1 MLSRVKKML
10 AFKSHNSPPKDTDP
24 IDEYCKKGKKS
35 DIVIFNALEV
45 SDFSSQYGSET
56 SISYTASNLAG
67 RGNVYPN
74 YGDFTQ
80 ACVFRTYGDWWDRAP
95 SGRQRFARTPE
106 WFTSQDYIELVFQRK
121 VYPIKLEIYETYNP
135 GCVVRILACD
145 KSMGSCVDTG
155 NQSVHWKTLW
165 SGKASRAPAK
175 SRVFCPP
182 LAKCPFP
189 TDLIRLELCH
199 KHVIYYTELDY
210 VLLYGSKVPG
220 NEEDLIDDEIIHR
233 ECTFSDDE
241 GEHETDV
248 TMATSKLGQLTLGSG
263 SPVKQEAVSTDTE
276 ETSKQEENREETVQ
290 AECCNDIQ
298 ETQGCTDDP
307 ETDNGYF
314 GLLPEEVIQLILS
327 FLDVMSLCRVART
340 CSLLRDHS
348 YDPFQYKELNL
359 QPYWNQVN
367 DIALKGMLGR
377 SRFLQRLN
385 LSWCHGNILTEQA
398 FCWYIEECGESL
410 QSLYLSSCSF
420 VTDNCLDAIV
430 RHCKNLSEL
439 ELDSCSRV
447 SHEGL
452 QKLAS
457 LSKLQRLNLYR
468 TMIDQ
473 KALSTI
479 IISCPELRHL
489 NIGATHGIHNCDEI
503 LQVLGKHSRHLLSL
517 DLWRC
522 KTVTDIGL
530 RELAVGCTELQE
542 LDIGWCFNIK
552 SSSGSIRFL
561 VENCKKIKKLFL
573 TANRTVDD
581 EDLLAI
587 ANNCPDLEQLDIL
600 GTRQVSAD
608 IATRLLQQCE
618 KLEFFDVSFC
628 TGIDKIRLHDWS
640 TRFPRVDVKKSFQN

>member
-106 WFTSQDYIELVFQRK
+106 WFTSQDYI
-121 VYPIKLEIYETYNP
+121 
-135 GCVVRILACD
+135 VRILACD

-155 NQSVHWKTLW
+155 NQS
-165 SGKASRAPAK
+165 
-175 SRVFCPP
+175 
-182 LAKCPFP
+182 
-189 TDLIRLELCH
+189 LIRLELCH

-210 VLLYGSKVPG
+210 VLLYGK
-220 NEEDLIDDEIIHR
+220 
-233 ECTFSDDE
+233 
-241 GEHETDV
+241 
-248 TMATSKLGQLTLGSG
+248 
-263 SPVKQEAVSTDTE
+263 
-276 ETSKQEENREETVQ
+276 ETVQ

-314 GLLPEEVIQLILS
+314 GLLP
-327 FLDVMSLCRVART
+327 
-340 CSLLRDHS
+340 
-348 YDPFQYKELNL
+348 
-359 QPYWNQVN
+359 VN

-503 LQVLGKHSRHLLSL
+503 LQV
-517 DLWRC
+517 
-522 KTVTDIGL
+522 
-530 RELAVGCTELQE
+530 
-542 LDIGWCFNIK
+542 FNIK